1 MEIHQLRYAVA
12 IADEGSFT
20 AAALSLH
27 VVQSGVSAQ
36 VARLERD
43 LGITLFDRR
52 SRGVVVTEAGAPVIQ
67 RMRAALSAL
76 DAVEATAAEVAGLVR
91 GPVRVGAV
99 AGLSWPAF
107 LDGLEQ
113 VRAEHPGLDLHLR
126 EGISAE
132 LQESVLDGRLDVAVV
147 SWVLEPA
154 TGLES
159 WVAVEEELVA
169 LVRPDHPWA
178 RRRRIAPR
186 ELEDQD
192 LVCTSRGTGMR
203 AAFDHLVRAEEL
215 SAHVRWEVTL
225 PTTARALAARGLGV
239 AVLTSS
245 RADAPDALVRLP
257 IRSRHTTTRLGVV
270 WRARPAPSAA
280 TTAVLEAM
288 RHHLRPDPGR
298 WTAPNR

>member
-20 AAALSLH
+20 AAARALH

-43 LGITLFDRR
+43 LGIALFERR
-52 SRGVVVTEAGAPVIQ
+52 ARGVEVTEAGAPVIQ

-99 AGLSWPAF
+99 AGLSWPRF

-113 VRAEHPGLDLHLR
+113 VRSDHPGLDISLR
-126 EGISAE
+126 EGISAD
-132 LQESVLDGRLDVAVV
+132 LQESVLDGRLDVAVA

-154 TGLES
+154 AGLES
-159 WVAVEEELVA
+159 WVAVEEQVVA
-169 LVRPDHPWA
+169 LVSKEHPWA
-178 RRRRIAPR
+178 GRRRVAPR
-186 ELEDQD
+186 DLEDQD
-192 LVCTSRGTGMR
+192 LVCTTRGTGMR
-203 AAFDHLVRAEEL
+203 AAFDHLVRTEGLTAR
-215 SAHVRWEVTL
+215 VRWEVTL

-245 RADAPDALVRLP
+245 QADAPDDLVRVP

-270 WRARPAPSAA
+270 WRPRPAPSAA
-280 TTAVLEAM
+280 TRAVLEAM
-288 RHHLRPDPGR
+288 RHHLGPHPTNPATRNG
-298 WTAPNR
+298 

>member
-1 MEIHQLRYAVA
+1 MELHQLRYAVA

-20 AAALSLH
+20 AAARALH

-43 LGITLFDRR
+43 LGVILFERHA
-52 SRGVVVTEAGAPVIQ
+52 RGVTVTEAGAPVLQ
-67 RMRAALSAL
+67 RMRAALAAL

-99 AGLSWPAF
+99 AGLSWPRF

-113 VRAEHPGLDLHLR
+113 VRSDHPGLDLHLR

-132 LQESVLDGRLDVAVV
+132 LQGAVLDGSLDVAVV

-154 TGLES
+154 AGLES

-169 LVRPDHPWA
+169 LVADDHPWA
-178 RRRRIAPR
+178 RRRRISPR
-186 ELEDQD
+186 DLEGQE
-192 LVCTSRGTGMR
+192 LVCTTRGTGMR
-203 AAFDHLVRAEEL
+203 AAFEHLVRAEGL
-215 SAHVRWEVTL
+215 SAHLRWEVTL

-245 RADAPDALVRLP
+245 RADAGDELVRVP
-257 IRSRHTTTRLGVV
+257 IRSRHTSTRLGVV
-270 WRARPAPSAA
+270 WRPRPAPSAA
-280 TTAVLEAM
+280 TRAVLEAM
-288 RHHLRPDPGR
+288 RHHLRPEPGR
-298 WTAPNR
+298 AAGHDA